1 MSMTKD
7 QYIKSLN
14 PGPTKPGKKRSDRR
28 LKLAPAELVKLLD
41 QHASERVDM
50 QDENHALRSEL
61 DYLRAKLAAAELD
74 DNSKVQEILN
84 QVRGLT
90 SAVTFHLNANTLAIN
105 ALSANIANLNVKAQ

>member
-1 MSMTKD
+1 MTKD

-14 PGPTKPGKKRSDRR
+14 PAPKPAKKRADRR
-28 LKLAPAELVKLLD
+28 LKLPPATLVELLD
-41 QHASERVDM
+41 QHAAERVDL
-50 QDENHALRSEL
+50 QDENRGLRADL
-61 DYLRAKLAAAELD
+61 DDLRAKLAAAELD

-105 ALSANIANLNVKAQ
+105 ALSANIANLNAKGQ